1 MLKEIEVLCHNSIR
15 IKNNNL
21 VIYIDPYNVNNKF
34 NDVDYI
40 FYTYLH
46 YDHFFRERYQKSKK
60 EKITITTT
68 FDTFDKAINLE
79 LNK

>member
-46 YDHFFRERYQKSKK
+46 YDHFFRERY
-60 EKITITTT
+60 
-68 FDTFDKAINLE
+68 
-79 LNK
+79 